1 MRQNQQHSSPLSV
14 AYARSLLELA
24 NVQNQAEPIGQELSE
39 IEKVIESNPTFETF
53 LSNPAI
59 GQLERGKVIEKVFR
73 GRVSPLLANFLG
85 VVNAKGRLGLLEQ
98 IASAYRDLL
107 DEQLGK
113 IEVDV
118 FVAQKLTTDQLEQV
132 RKQVGA
138 ALKRDAVVYQ
148 YVDDSVI
155 GGLVIRVEDRLL
167 DASVRA
173 QLRAVR
179 RRLLAARPT

>member
-1 MRQNQQHSSPLSV
+1 MPRDQHNSPLSV

-24 NVQNQAEPIGQELSE
+24 TAQNQAEAMGQELAD
-39 IEKVIESNPTFETF
+39 IEKVVESDPAFETF
-53 LSNPAI
+53 LSSPAI
-59 GQLERGKVIEKVFR
+59 GEVERGQVIEKVFR
-73 GRVSPLLANFLG
+73 GRVSTLLANFLG
-85 VVNAKGRLGLLEQ
+85 VVNQKGRLGLLRQ
-98 IASAYRDLL
+98 IASAYQELL

-118 FVAQKLTTDQLEQV
+118 FVAQKLSPDQLEQV
-132 RKQVGA
+132 RHRVGS

-148 YVDDSVI
+148 YVDPSVI

-173 QLRAVR
+173 QLRAIR
-179 RRLLAARPT
+179 RQLLAKRPR